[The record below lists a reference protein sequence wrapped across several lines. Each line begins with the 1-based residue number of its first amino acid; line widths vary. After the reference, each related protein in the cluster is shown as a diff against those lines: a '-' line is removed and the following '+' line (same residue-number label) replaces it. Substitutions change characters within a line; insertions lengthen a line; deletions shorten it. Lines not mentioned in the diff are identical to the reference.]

1 MSDLGCKQKSFQLS
15 WQNIFLSLNSQV
27 SNIFVTSLH
36 LSPPVLLWIKTN
48 VRRTAFGAVQYMHI
62 FLGCCISPRDSEQN
76 SPTTL
81 LLQQRPRDDRE
92 QRLLEDR
99 QKLAGSN
106 HRFLGR
112 ATALGELLCLSLISL
127 PIRLKKSV
135 QQLCY
140 YCQFCSLSHHFWTT
154 ERLKY

>member
-1 MSDLGCKQKSFQLS
+1 MNDLGCKQKSFQLS
-15 WQNIFLSLNSQV
+15 WQNVLLSLNSPV
-27 SNIFVTSLH
+27 CNIFVTALH

-48 VRRTAFGAVQYMHI
+48 VRRIAFGAVQHMHI
-62 FLGCCISPRDSEQN
+62 FLGCCISPRGSEQN

-99 QKLAGSN
+99 QKLAGSD
-106 HRFLGR
+106 HRRLGR
-112 ATALGELLCLSLISL
+112 ATALGELLRLSLISL

-135 QQLCY
+135 QQPCY
-140 YCQFCSLSHHFWTT
+140 YCQIRSLSHHFWTT